1 MLTEQLIVEKLR
13 TVKPLLTKQ
22 FHVSEIGY
30 FGSYAKGNATD
41 KSDLDILIEF
51 SEPVGWDFFRVQD
64 ILEETLGIKIDLV
77 TKRALRPQWREKV
90 LQQLKYV

>member
-30 FGSYAKGNATD
+30 FGSYAKGNATEE
-41 KSDLDILIEF
+41 SDLDILVEF

-64 ILEETLGIKIDLV
+64 ILEEALSIKIDLV